1 LHERAQQQTVDQVN
15 DEIRALERPAVGW
28 PIVGVQKKCQQ
39 RQWPSGRTSMTTE
52 NEGAKRVR
60 VRHTPH
66 FTERADIAE
75 IVEEKRSAEPG
86 PVSQYGDADSDNP
99 A

>member
-1 LHERAQQQTVDQVN
+1 
-15 DEIRALERPAVGW
+15 
-28 PIVGVQKKCQQ
+28 
-39 RQWPSGRTSMTTE
+39 MTTE